1 MEYCEHHR
9 GEPLPATDSDAN
21 QDETR
26 KRTTDIGEW
35 DQKFITVDQEMLFE
49 IILAANYLDIKSLL
63 YVLFYSFLSDHHAYK
78 YPISDVGC
86 KTVANMIKGKT
97 PEEIRKLFN
106 IVNDFTPEE
115 EVSYRK
121 IPPIFRKLT
130 MFRLKLRKRMWVLR
144 IYACCRYLICYLI
157 GMGRRPMNSSSIRSG
172 FIILVL

>member
-9 GEPLPATDSDAN
+9 GEPLPAADADTS
-21 QDETR
+21 QDDTR
-26 KRTTDIGEW
+26 KRTTDISEW

-63 YVLFYSFLSDHHAYK
+63 CVAPPLPSAFRSFSLPFFTH
-78 YPISDVGC
+78 SDVGC

-115 EVSYRK
+115 EVLFSLWLSFSAY
-121 IPPIFRKLT
+121 
-130 MFRLKLRKRMWVLR
+130 
-144 IYACCRYLICYLI
+144 
-157 GMGRRPMNSSSIRSG
+157 
-172 FIILVL
+172 